1 MTGGE
6 HTQDLPRPLLLSAG
20 LLVLAAIA
28 LVALGDDLPQTGID
42 DTAIIVSSHEV
53 RLRTLEDGAV
63 LPILVD
69 GTRLETISADKAGF
83 VTGVMRGLS
92 RGRKLSGSDPDAP
105 YRLSRLRDGRLLITD
120 TATGTSINL
129 DVFGSDNA
137 RTFANIWQ
145 QGETH
150 ASSGAR

>member
-1 MTGGE
+1 
-6 HTQDLPRPLLLSAG
+6 
-20 LLVLAAIA
+20 VLAAIA

-42 DTAIIVSSHEV
+42 DTAIVVSSHEV

-63 LPILVD
+63 MPILAD

-92 RGRKLSGSDPDAP
+92 RGRKLTGSDPDAP

-150 ASSGAR
+150 ASSTSR

>member
-1 MTGGE
+1 MTSGE

-28 LVALGDDLPQTGID
+28 LVALGDDLPHTGID
-42 DTAIIVSSHEV
+42 DAAIVVASHDV

-63 LPILVD
+63 VPILTD
-69 GTRLETISADKAGF
+69 GTRLQTISADKAGF

-150 ASSGAR
+150 APSTAR